1 MDLVK
6 IGFLIQT
13 NGLEKANKEVDSL
26 LDKTSK
32 IGTVSKKAAAD
43 AETSQKKVKK
53 ATDNNTKAVERTTK
67 ALEKQKIIGDY
78 LGKGLDKTTATTV
91 ANFKQLGASVS
102 ETSTMLD
109 TLANNKGIL
118 QTRKD
123 IEAANKAQ
131 QEHAK
136 LVDQTIGKYRQ
147 LSSKSLGGG
156 ILDTIE
162 QENKGLQDLRK
173 HYASLEKQQEK
184 NLSIVK
190 EYEAA
195 SHQSFGEG
203 ILSSIGKQDKALQDL
218 NRQYSTLEKEQS
230 KASKVTSDI
239 LSKYENLSRKSIGG
253 GILDSIDQENKGL
266 QELRKQYLE
275 LEKQQNKN
283 ISVVKEY
290 EAASRK
296 SFGGGIL
303 DTVGKQD
310 KGLQDLNAEYR
321 AMEVAQSKLL
331 NAEKQANAER
341 QKTIALEQ
349 TKAKYINEGF
359 G

>member
-43 AETSQKKVKK
+43 AETSQNKVKK
-53 ATDNNTKAVERTTK
+53 ATEGSTKAADNNTKAVEKTTK

-91 ANFKQLGASVS
+91 ANFRQLGASVS

-131 QEHAK
+131 QEHAR
-136 LVDQTIGKYRQ
+136 LVEQTIGKYIQ

-173 HYASLEKQQEK
+173 
-184 NLSIVK
+184 
-190 EYEAA
+190 
-195 SHQSFGEG
+195 
-203 ILSSIGKQDKALQDL
+203 
-218 NRQYSTLEKEQS
+218 
-230 KASKVTSDI
+230 
-239 LSKYENLSRKSIGG
+239 
-253 GILDSIDQENKGL
+253 
-266 QELRKQYLE
+266 QYLE

-290 EAASRK
+290 EAA
-296 SFGGGIL
+296 F
-303 DTVGKQD
+303 
-310 KGLQDLNAEYR
+310 
-321 AMEVAQSKLL
+321 LL
-331 NAEKQANAER
+331 HFFNR
-341 QKTIALEQ
+341 VC
-349 TKAKYINEGF
+349 YSYP
-359 G
+359 

>member
-32 IGTVSKKAAAD
+32 IGTVRKKAAAD

-53 ATDNNTKAVERTTK
+53 ATEGSTKAADDNTKAVERTTK
-67 ALEKQKIIGDY
+67 ALEKQKIIGEY

-102 ETSTMLD
+102 ETSTMLNA
-109 TLANNKGIL
+109 LANNKGIL

-156 ILDTIE
+156 ILDTVE
-162 QENKGLQDLRK
+162 RENKGLQELRK
-173 HYASLEKQQEK
+173 HYASLEKQQQK
-184 NLSIVK
+184 NLSI
-190 EYEAA
+190 
-195 SHQSFGEG
+195 
-203 ILSSIGKQDKALQDL
+203 
-218 NRQYSTLEKEQS
+218 
-230 KASKVTSDI
+230 
-239 LSKYENLSRKSIGG
+239 
-253 GILDSIDQENKGL
+253 
-266 QELRKQYLE
+266 
-275 LEKQQNKN
+275 
-283 ISVVKEY
+283 VKEY

-303 DTVGKQD
+303 DTIGKQD

-321 AMEVAQSKLL
+321 AMEVAQAKLL
-331 NAEKQANAER
+331 NVEKQANSER